1 MVKASCQQTLVTG
14 VPHTHD
20 PHGGRKELEPS
31 SCSLISRP
39 QCDTKHPQL
48 HKIIKK
54 KRIPRVREEK
64 QLEEGDFEETER
76 KEGIEWGRR
85 ANTELTC
92 LGSGSGKG

>member
-1 MVKASCQQTLVTG
+1 M
-14 VPHTHD
+14 
-20 PHGGRKELEPS
+20 
-31 SCSLISRP
+31 
-39 QCDTKHPQL
+39 
-48 HKIIKK
+48 
-54 KRIPRVREEK
+54 REEK